1 MNRYKL
7 LLLLVVLRLVAN
19 PVEFGSLL
27 PSVIEKS
34 EAKKMR
40 VNQPVVLSEIRQNLR
55 QRVLLA
61 MPRDEAGVVLGV
73 VLGIK
78 SDLPG
83 WMYNKLVRSGTIHI
97 MVASGF
103 NVMVVGVTSL
113 GLLTYLIR
121 RRIAVFVSVGIM
133 IFYALIAGWQ
143 PPVVRALIMGA
154 ILMIGG
160 AWGRRG
166 NVLYTLLVTT
176 MVMYCFDPTILTSLS
191 FQLSVAACIGI
202 FWLAPIVTDR
212 LAWSSIIFQKSE
224 LLSTWSAQVT
234 TAPLIMIYF
243 GQVSYIALL
252 SNVLIL
258 PMVPYL
264 MYLGVA
270 TMILPMIFAWPTQ
283 MLAKLIIEI
292 VAIFGV

>member
-1 MNRYKL
+1 
-7 LLLLVVLRLVAN
+7 VAVRLIAN
-19 PVEFGSLL
+19 LIEFGSLL
-27 PSVIEKS
+27 PPVIKNS
-34 EAKKMR
+34 ELKKIR
-40 VNQPVVLSEIRQNLR
+40 VNQSIILTNIRENLR
-55 QRVLLA
+55 ERVIRA
-61 MPRDEAGVVLGV
+61 MPKDEAGVVLGV

-103 NVMVVGVTSL
+103 NVMIVGITCL
-113 GLLTYLIR
+113 GLITYLVR
-121 RRIAVFVSVGIM
+121 RRIAVFVSIGIM

-143 PPVVRALIMGA
+143 PPAVRALIMGS

-166 NVLYTLLVTT
+166 NVLYTLLVTIVL
-176 MVMYCFDPTILTSLS
+176 MFFVDPSILTSLS

-202 FWLAPIVTDR
+202 FWLAPIVIDR
-212 LAWSSIIFQKSE
+212 LAWSSIILTKSE
-224 LLSTWSAQVT
+224 LLSTWSAQVV

-243 GQVSYIALL
+243 GRLSLIALL
-252 SNVLIL
+252 SNILIL
-258 PMVPYL
+258 PLVPYL

-270 TMILPMIFAWPTQ
+270 TMVLPMAFAWPTQ
-283 MLAKLIIEI
+283 MLAKLIIEM
-292 VAIFGV
+292 VAVFGT

>member
-1 MNRYKL
+1 M
-7 LLLLVVLRLVAN
+7 
-19 PVEFGSLL
+19 EFGSLM
-27 PSVIEKS
+27 PPVIEKS
-34 EAKKMR
+34 EAKKVR
-40 VNQPVVLSEIRQNLR
+40 VNQSIVLTEIREKLR
-55 QRVLLA
+55 ERVLEA
-61 MPRDEAGVVLGV
+61 MPKDEAGVVLGI

-78 SDLPG
+78 SDLPS

-103 NVMVVGVTSL
+103 NVMVVGMTSL
-113 GLLTYLIR
+113 GLITFLIKR
-121 RRIAVFVSVGIM
+121 RLAVFVSVAVM
-133 IFYALIAGWQ
+133 VFYAGLADWQ
-143 PPVVRALIMGA
+143 PPVVRALIMGS
-154 ILMIGG
+154 ILMVGG
-160 AWGRRG
+160 AWGRKG

-176 MVMYCFDPTILTSLS
+176 VVMFFLDPTILTSLS

-224 LLSTWSAQVT
+224 LLSTWSAQVA

-243 GQVSYIALL
+243 GRMSWIALL
-252 SNVLIL
+252 SNILIL

-270 TMILPMIFAWPTQ
+270 TMVLPMVFAWPTQ
-283 MLAKLIIEI
+283 ILAKLIIEL
-292 VAIFGV
+292 VAVFGV